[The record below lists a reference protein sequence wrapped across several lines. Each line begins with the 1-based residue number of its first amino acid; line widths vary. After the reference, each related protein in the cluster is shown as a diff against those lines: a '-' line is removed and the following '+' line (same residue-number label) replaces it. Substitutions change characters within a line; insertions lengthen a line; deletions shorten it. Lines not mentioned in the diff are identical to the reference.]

1 MFTIFY
7 LSKLVESSTLLY
19 DKLDD
24 CRAGV
29 AQSVEQRFCKPQV
42 GGSIPLASSIS
53 FTHSFLFG
61 RFLCFHRGLAIGL
74 LIDRNFLRGLMHGL
88 CDNFPIIAGSVA
100 ELDVH
105 STLSKSTPCGCQ
117 PENSTT
123 SDIIDY
129 RVPETIGNVFSQ
141 PNRISRRMNSILG
154 RTPYTTP

>member
-53 FTHSFLFG
+53 FTQSFLFG

-74 LIDRNFLRGLMHGL
+74 LIDRIFLHSLMGRL
-88 CDNFPIIAGSVA
+88 CDNVPIIAGSVA
-100 ELDVH
+100 ELDGH
-105 STLSKSTPCGCQ
+105 RALSKKSTPCGASRKIQ
-117 PENSTT
+117 QLLT
-123 SDIIDY
+123 SLDY
-129 RVPETIGNVFSQ
+129 RGSETIERFFSAE
-141 PNRISRRMNSILG
+141 PDLTKNE
-154 RTPYTTP
+154 